1 MATIFYLSALVV
13 LYVYAGYPVI
23 LALWARLAPRFVRR
37 SPITPAV
44 SIVIAARNEAA
55 TLEARIGNLL
65 SLDYPSE
72 LVQIVVASDG
82 STDATDAILA
92 RYADRVD
99 SVRVPAGGKARAL
112 NAAVALA
119 RHEILVFADA
129 RQSFAPDALRA
140 LVAPFADPA
149 IGCVS
154 GELVLDCEAHGQRSA
169 IGDGLGFYWKYEK
182 WLRRQ
187 ESAIASTL
195 GVTGAIYALRRR
207 LWRRLPGDTILDD
220 VLTPMRAAL
229 AGFRVVFE
237 PGARAFDRVA
247 GTARDEFRRKTRT
260 LAGNFQL
267 LALEPRL
274 LLPIVN
280 PLWFQFLSHKVGRL
294 IVPYALCLLLLSSAV
309 LASQSA
315 IYTLAF
321 AGQLAFYALAL
332 YGAVLHRREHL
343 ARLRLGAAI

>member
-1 MATIFYLSALVV
+1 M
-13 LYVYAGYPVI
+13 
-23 LALWARLAPRFVRR
+23 LAVWVKLAPRRVRCA
-37 SPITPAV
+37 PIAPSV
-44 SIVIAARNEAA
+44 SIVVAARNEGS
-55 TLEARIGNLL
+55 TLDARIENLL
-65 SLDYPSE
+65 ALDYPRE

-82 STDATDAILA
+82 STDATDVILDQ
-92 RYADRVD
+92 YADRVD
-99 SVRVPAGGKARAL
+99 AVRLTAGGKARAL

-140 LVAPFADPA
+140 LVAPFADPE

-154 GELVLDCEAHGQRSA
+154 GELVLDCELDGQSSA
-169 IGDGLGFYWKYEK
+169 MGDGVGFYWKYEK

-187 ESAIASTL
+187 ESTVASML
-195 GVTGAIYALRRR
+195 GVTGAIYALRRS
-207 LWRRLPGDTILDD
+207 LWRRLPSETILDD

-237 PGARAFDRVA
+237 PRARAFDRVA
-247 GTARDEFRRKTRT
+247 GRASDEFHRKTRT

-267 LALEPRL
+267 LAIEPRL

-280 PLWFQFLSHKVGRL
+280 PLWIQFMSHKVGRL
-294 IVPYALCLLLLSSAV
+294 VVPYALCLLLLSSVV
-309 LASQSA
+309 LARESV
-315 IYTLAF
+315 IYSLAF
-321 AGQLAFYALAL
+321 AGQLLFYSLAL

-343 ARLRLGAAI
+343 LTPRPSASGA